1 MDDIQLPGVNLVGGQ
16 PEIPA
21 QVSYRRPDQATAE
34 IELRAFVSETKSEL
48 ASLDEA
54 EGISQQ
60 ALEFEF
66 NV

>member
-1 MDDIQLPGVNLVGGQ
+1 MDDVELCGANLGCGRPKIPPQVPYRQ
-16 PEIPA
+16 PN
-21 QVSYRRPDQATAE
+21 QATAE
-34 IELRAFVSETKSEL
+34 DELHAYVSEAKAEL

-54 EGISQQ
+54 EGISQE

>member
-1 MDDIQLPGVNLVGGQ
+1 MDDVETREANPGCGR
-16 PEIPA
+16 PEIPP
-21 QVSYRRPDQATAE
+21 QVRYRHPDQARAE
-34 IELRAFVSETKSEL
+34 VELHAYVSEAKAEL

-54 EGISQQ
+54 EGISQE